1 MLSATLC
8 TSYLYDVYMTTT
20 TKTYPTTA
28 HQAQGLKTH
37 LILTQDRLKEAKKHL
52 NDCDIIIQANM
63 DEVYENSA
71 NWSFLDEA
79 EDLKVRSTREVV
91 AFEIGQLEILI
102 DGIHDLI
109 NDLDNGQPC

>member
-1 MLSATLC
+1 M
-8 TSYLYDVYMTTT
+8 TST
-20 TKTYPTTA
+20 TKTQPTTA
-28 HQAQGLKTH
+28 EQAQGLKVQ
-37 LILTQDRLKEAKKHL
+37 LKLAQDRRQAANKHL

-71 NWSFLDEA
+71 NWSYLDEA

>member
-1 MLSATLC
+1 
-8 TSYLYDVYMTTT
+8 
-20 TKTYPTTA
+20 
-28 HQAQGLKTH
+28 
-37 LILTQDRLKEAKKHL
+37 
-52 NDCDIIIQANM
+52 M